1 MKSIILRV
9 SSLSKTALTLKAKRK
24 DFYLGLL
31 LLGIHL
37 GTALM
42 WSFRLELTIAI
53 TTSALREIRAWTLRS
68 ISVYNAG
75 VFLKNEPP
83 NRVSF

>member
-1 MKSIILRV
+1 M
-9 SSLSKTALTLKAKRK
+9 TLKAKRK

-42 WSFRLELTIAI
+42 WSFHPELTIGI
-53 TTSALREIRAWTLRS
+53 TTSALWEILAWTLRS

-75 VFLKNEPP
+75 VFLENEPP